1 MSQTSDI
8 DWKRIEIKPD
18 NWETVQALI
27 GSAMHVLPSSTPA
40 AQGKSN
46 APEESSG
53 FVFDA
58 SFVLDHLLTHRW
70 ADTRAS
76 HVWRITSEC
85 LQELKKTNGAKT
97 TASTKG
103 KKRTGGGSGDL
114 KKADAIRLK
123 NAQRMIIKDLEKIHF
138 EGGRPT
144 VFLYQYDLTFAV
156 MILEWWIVLETA
168 HAGVGLWTEAL
179 VAADRFFR
187 RKVDTSS
194 TPLAGW
200 LKRVHERIVPLVRT
214 EAHLRHLFQNPK
226 LMMYSV
232 AERYPGSAM
241 LYETQKDLIRRVGQA
256 VICDTPLLIG
266 NRMPPGTGKTFLAVP
281 LAQALQPLHRPKT
294 VLFCCPNILVRQY
307 VASLALIGHDLHLWM
322 GCFTRSSA
330 NEEFF
335 MIRPHKRCFPSIWK
349 QVYKE
354 DTGAKY
360 GDVYDQID
368 YYRTKTERLPDILV
382 CDPKT
387 CLALLSNER
396 RRDTFVAYID
406 EIIGSTDTTQLMTKI
421 LYHLPQH
428 SVIMSAILPHFD
440 DLPFLTSH
448 FASMH
453 PNPVCHMVD
462 ASGVTISCSMIGPD
476 GRLNLPHHYIDG
488 IESIPNLVRSLQSD
502 PLTRR
507 MYAPADVLELS
518 RILLRVHPERYD
530 SLCQWTVQLPALG
543 KIEYAYI
550 LDWWIR
556 MLGTIYTHQ
565 DQPAWDAVRFYKP
578 TVLQEPPV
586 FDRMFAEHAWMFPG
600 KHLHIMDNARIH
612 QRYRHLGRRHLDG
625 CPDIQSLRRKR
636 DASVAQLKIQ
646 RDKIQELKIARGE
659 KERMLSEW
667 SDQLAALDRL
677 EWPSEYVLNTT
688 SHYRRFHTGG
698 GSTLPLGIGMRHPIL
713 IDKEHEDAFEQQFL
727 EMAVSGSVLYEERQL
742 TEHQRRIIL
751 RIMDKMNFIV
761 SGDELV
767 FGTNIDGLTGLSIET
782 DFGERH
788 HRSILYQL
796 IGRTG
801 RTGMSY
807 QARVIVDSPTV
818 LAKIMTP
825 EVFAEAGDDPDIRAL
840 REAWPTP

>member
-8 DWKRIEIKPD
+8 DWKHIEIKPD

-27 GSAMHVLPSSTPA
+27 GSAMHVLPLSTPA
-40 AQGKSN
+40 AQGKSH
-46 APEESSG
+46 APNELSG
-53 FVFDA
+53 FLFDT

-70 ADTRAS
+70 AAFPGS
-76 HVWRITSEC
+76 SVWRITSEF
-85 LQELKKTNGAKT
+85 LQELGKKNKVKP
-97 TASTKG
+97 TAPIKG
-103 KKRTGGGSGDL
+103 KKRTGDL

-123 NAQRMIIKDLEKIHF
+123 NAQRMILKDLEKIHF
-138 EGGRPT
+138 ENGRPT
-144 VFLYQYDLTFAV
+144 VFLFQYDLTFAL
-156 MILEWWIVLETA
+156 MILEWWIVLETT
-168 HAGVGLWTEAL
+168 HAGVPLWTEAL

-187 RKVDTSS
+187 RKIDTSK
-194 TPLAGW
+194 TQLAIW
-200 LKRVHERIVPLVRT
+200 MKQVHEKIVPIVRT

-232 AERYPGSAM
+232 AERYPGSAV

-354 DTGAKY
+354 DAGAKY

-368 YYRTKTERLPDILV
+368 YYRIKTERLPDILV

-396 RRDTFVAYID
+396 RRDAFVAYID
-406 EIIGSTDTTQLMTKI
+406 EIIGSPDTTRLMTKI
-421 LYHLPQH
+421 LYHLPRH

-440 DLPFLTSH
+440 HLSFLTSH

-453 PNPVCHMVD
+453 PDPVCHMVD

-476 GRLNLPHHYIDG
+476 GRLNLPHHYIDS
-488 IESIPNLVRSLQSD
+488 IESIPDLIRSLQSD

-518 RILLRVHPERYD
+518 HILLKTHPARYE

-543 KIEYAYI
+543 MIEYANI

-556 MLGTIYTHQ
+556 MLDTISIHK
-565 DQPAWDAVRFYKP
+565 DRPAWDAVHSYKP
-578 TVLQEPPV
+578 VVIQEPPV

-612 QRYRHLGRRHLDG
+612 HRYTHLGRRHLDG
-625 CPDIQSLRRKR
+625 CPDILSLRRKR

-667 SDQLAALDRL
+667 ADQLATLDRL
-677 EWPSEYVLNTT
+677 EWPSDYVLNTAN
-688 SHYRRFHTGG
+688 HYRRFHAAD
-698 GSTLPLGIGMRHPIL
+698 SVLPPGIGARQPIL
-713 IDKEHEDAFEQQFL
+713 IEKEHEDAFEQQFL
-727 EMAVSGSVLYEERQL
+727 EMAVSGSVLYEERQM

-751 RIMDKMNFIV
+751 RIMDRMNFIV

-807 QARVIVDSPTV
+807 QARVIVDSSTV
-818 LAKIMTP
+818 RSKIMTP
-825 EVFAEAGDDPDIRAL
+825 EVFADVRDDPDIRAL
-840 REAWPTP
+840 REAWPTLCDI